1 MIEDF
6 KDVIKHYGY
15 RNQLKKLSEE
25 VYELQEA
32 VLDYENQYGKLEHD
46 DQYYKLLEHIEEEI
60 ADVKHLLYQIT
71 FAYDLD
77 TNKITEIMIEKNK
90 RQHRRMEQEKGRNND
105 NRI

>member
-32 VLDYENQYGKLEHD
+32 VLEYENAIINID
-46 DQYYKLLEHIEEEI
+46 NDYKIAELRDHIAEEI

-71 FAYDLD
+71 FAYDLN
-77 TNKITEIMIEKNK
+77 TNDIIEIVIEKNK
-90 RQHRRMEQEKGRNND
+90 RQHRRMKEEKEKMESE
-105 NRI
+105 

>member
-32 VLDYENQYGKLEHD
+32 VLEYENAIINID
-46 DQYYKLLEHIEEEI
+46 NAYKIAELRDHIEEEI

-77 TNKITEIMIEKNK
+77 TNRIIEIVIEKNK
-90 RQHRRMEQEKGRNND
+90 RQHRRMEEEKEKNND
-105 NRI
+105 NKI